1 LFSATFRYALIG
13 LLEIASAEQ
22 GVKVGEIAERHGISG
37 RYLAN
42 VLSQLRRM
50 GLITSQQGRHGGY
63 QLAKAAAEISLL
75 GVHQGLAG
83 SADTDEEQ
91 DPQRTSAQKPAGADT
106 WLQAIEQR
114 WRLELANTSLQ
125 DVKEFLNWGP
135 DVAPAGKRQ
144 QG

>member
-13 LLEIASAEQ
+13 LLEIASADQ
-22 GVKVGEIAERHGISG
+22 GVKVSEIAERHGISG

-63 QLAKAAAEISLL
+63 QLARAATEINLL

-83 SADTDEEQ
+83 SADADGDQ
-91 DPQRTSAQKPAGADT
+91 NPQQTSDQKPASAET

-114 WRLELANTSLQ
+114 WRHELANTSLQ
-125 DVKEFLNWGP
+125 DVKEFLN
-135 DVAPAGKRQ
+135 
-144 QG
+144 